1 MPEMSSNEVTVP
13 PGLNE
18 DHISTWPNIPQ
29 VLDEFFPLVE
39 FQVSLVTTMSHYMQS
54 FSSYLLAVAEIHS
67 FSFHPNSVSLTFRI
81 LSVQILVMNGM
92 HFKFYSPLIS
102 SAALV
107 SSTWAQCNT
116 YVLCY
121 TGELHMGLCST
132 GYYSKVVMCWLHPGI
147 IGSL

>member
-1 MPEMSSNEVTVP
+1 MRIRTDKV
-13 PGLNE
+13 
-18 DHISTWPNIPQ
+18 
-29 VLDEFFPLVE
+29 
-39 FQVSLVTTMSHYMQS
+39 
-54 FSSYLLAVAEIHS
+54 
-67 FSFHPNSVSLTFRI
+67 RI
-81 LSVQILVMNGM
+81 LMMNGM
-92 HFKFYSPLIS
+92 HFQFYSPLIS